1 MNTSFFRHLSLLK
14 ALPRFPQKIGTEAM
28 QKQLCAAG
36 HEVDLRT
43 IQRDLNAL
51 SAAFSI
57 SGDDAKPQGWSWN
70 KDAASLELSPFDPHA
85 ALVLQMARFYLERL
99 LPEATLEHL
108 TPQFRQSTETLN
120 RFGNGLRNWPDKIR
134 VLPKGPYLKAP
145 VINAQIQATLYDALL
160 QERQVSVSYRKRTKD
175 EGLDYLINPLGL
187 IVRDQITY
195 LIATFDGYTDPR
207 QLALHRVSRAEIQQ
221 TSAISPKGFSLDA
234 YIQQGEM
241 NQPVGPTI
249 LLRFMLDN
257 FAAIQLEECPM
268 AADQQI
274 QDSEFEDYKL
284 ISATVQDT
292 LELRWWLKSFGD
304 EAVVLEP
311 PELVEHFRKVAEN
324 LHANYSS

>member
-1 MNTSFFRHLSLLK
+1 MNTSFFRHLTLLK
-14 ALPRFPQKIGTEAM
+14 SLPRFPQKIGTDAL
-28 QKQLCAAG
+28 QKQLYAAG
-36 HEVDLRT
+36 YDIDLRT
-43 IQRDLNAL
+43 VQRDLNAL
-51 SAAFSI
+51 SSRFSI

-85 ALVLQMARFYLERL
+85 ALVLQMARSYLERL

-108 TPQFRQSTETLN
+108 NPQFRQSGETLN

-134 VLPKGPYLKAP
+134 VLSKGPYLKAP
-145 VINAQIQATLYDALL
+145 VIDAQVQATLYDALL
-160 QERQVSVSYRKRTKD
+160 QEKQVKLSYRKPAKEEAR
-175 EGLDYLINPLGL
+175 EYLINPLGL
-187 IVRDQITY
+187 IVRDQISY

-207 QLALHRVSRAEIQQ
+207 QLALHRI
-221 TSAISPKGFSLDA
+221 TSAEMQPSSADCPKGFSLDA

-249 LLRFMLDN
+249 LLRFLLDAH
-257 FAAIQLEECPM
+257 AAAQLAESPM
-268 AADQQI
+268 ATDQQI
-274 QDSEFEDYKL
+274 EDSEYEGYKL

-311 PELVEHFRKVAEN
+311 PELFDHFREAAEN
-324 LHANYSS
+324 LLANYSS